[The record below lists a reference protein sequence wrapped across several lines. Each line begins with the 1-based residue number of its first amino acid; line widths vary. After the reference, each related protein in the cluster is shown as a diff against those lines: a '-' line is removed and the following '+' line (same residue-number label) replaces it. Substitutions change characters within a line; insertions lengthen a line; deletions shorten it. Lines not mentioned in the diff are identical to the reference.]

1 MTIHGAM
8 TGAMANDLGNHSV
21 LSPPQRWQPHL
32 LRFRQWLVTAS
43 LSEYARWLGGALV
56 PQADYARTLGSAD
69 EAIRREVK
77 GLGP

>member
-8 TGAMANDLGNHSV
+8 ARAMTNDLGNHSV

-43 LSEYARWLGGALV
+43 LSEYARWLGGTFV
-56 PQADYARTLGSAD
+56 PQAAYSRTLDSTD
-69 EAIRREVK
+69 DAIRRTTR